1 MTETGEPMIALAS
14 RRTVLGALAL
24 GLAACETQPTR
35 PPASPA
41 LRPPLPTATEPAP
54 LPSDS
59 VDGAGSRRSRALE
72 EAPRGPNAMPGLAA
86 PPTIGTDMQMAPM
99 PANRIR

>member
-1 MTETGEPMIALAS
+1 MIALAS
-14 RRTVLGALAL
+14 RRTVLGVLAL
-24 GLAACETQPTR
+24 GLAACETQPSR

-59 VDGAGSRRSRALE
+59 VDGDGSRRGRALQA
-72 EAPRGPNAMPGLAA
+72 APRGPDAMPGLAG
-86 PPTIGTDMQMAPM
+86 PPAVGADMQMAPI

>member
-1 MTETGEPMIALAS
+1 MIALAS
-14 RRTVLGALAL
+14 RRSLLGMLAL
-24 GLAACETQPTR
+24 GLAGCETQPAR

-59 VDGAGSRRSRALE
+59 VEGAGSRRSRALQ
-72 EAPRGPNAMPGLAA
+72 EAPRGPDAMPGLAG
-86 PPTIGTDMQMAPM
+86 PPTVGSDIQLAPI